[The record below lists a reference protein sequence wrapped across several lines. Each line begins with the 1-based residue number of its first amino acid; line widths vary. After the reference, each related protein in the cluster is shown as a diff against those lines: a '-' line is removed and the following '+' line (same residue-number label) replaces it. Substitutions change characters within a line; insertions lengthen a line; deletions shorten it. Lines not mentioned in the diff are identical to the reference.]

1 MKGEINNSE
10 SLATAIDRVRQVWAS
25 SPRFAVILGTGL
37 GAFADGLT
45 IEASIPYEE
54 LPGFCPST
62 AIGHAGELICG
73 RIDSIPIVA
82 LRGRSHCYEGV
93 SREQITYPIE
103 LLKQLGVET
112 LIVSCAAGGLSPTFQ
127 LGEMMVIEDQ
137 IDFQFPAKAF
147 HHSSL
152 SKQDSNLFDQTYRT
166 KILNIGRSLDISL
179 RTGTYISV
187 TGPNYETRAE
197 MRFYR
202 TLGDA
207 IGMSTVPEVIQARQL
222 GMRVLGLATITNL
235 CNPDALVGADGDHV
249 VCVASE
255 TEPDFRKLVIEFI
268 RNEAK
273 Q

>member
-1 MKGEINNSE
+1 LSGEVNNPE
-10 SLATAIDRVRQVWAS
+10 SLVAAIDRVRQVWS
-25 SPRFAVILGTGL
+25 CSPRFAVILGTGL
-37 GAFADGLT
+37 GAFVDGMT

-54 LPGFCPST
+54 LPGFCQST
-62 AIGHAGELICG
+62 AIGHAGEFICG
-73 RIDSIPIVA
+73 RIDSIPVVA

-93 SREQITYPIE
+93 SREQIAYPIKV
-103 LLKQLGVET
+103 LKQLGIET
-112 LIVSCAAGGLSPTFQ
+112 LIVSCAAGGLSPTLQ

-137 IDFQFPAKAF
+137 IDFQFPAKAS
-147 HHSSL
+147 HRSSQ
-152 SKQDSNLFDQTYRT
+152 SKQHNALFDQDYQS
-166 KILNIGRSLDISL
+166 KILDIGRSLDLSL

-207 IGMSTVPEVIQARQL
+207 IGMSTVPEVIQAKQL

-268 RNEAK
+268 RDEAK